1 MWDEFVEYIK
11 ENWSALV
18 ASVVTAAVTTVLFR
32 LLLAMLLG

>member
-11 ENWSALV
+11 ENWISLV
-18 ASVVTAAVTTVLFR
+18 ASAITAAVTTELFR